1 MKSDYFLWLFPIVFM
16 IHEFEEIVFMKWWIR
31 KNSESILLKFPRLG
45 ARIIQQ
51 QKSLSTEQ
59 FTLIVAEEF
68 IIVFLI
74 IIISALTSNYNI
86 YLGLVFAYS
95 IHLLVHIIQ
104 SIVIWQYTPAIVTSI
119 ITGLFCIYV
128 FYYFINNDLIDFTKT
143 IFYSIGLTL
152 FVFINLRVMH
162 FLAKKIKTLS

>member
-1 MKSDYFLWLFPIVFM
+1 M

-74 IIISALTSNYNI
+74 IIISALTSNYNL

-119 ITGLFCIYV
+119 ITGLYCIYV

>member
-1 MKSDYFLWLFPIVFM
+1 M

-45 ARIIQQ
+45 ERIIQQ

-74 IIISALTSNYNI
+74 LEHNA
-86 YLGLVFAYS
+86 GFK
-95 IHLLVHIIQ
+95 
-104 SIVIWQYTPAIVTSI
+104 PAI
-119 ITGLFCIYV
+119 FR
-128 FYYFINNDLIDFTKT
+128 FAIDC
-143 IFYSIGLTL
+143 L
-152 FVFINLRVMH
+152 NH
-162 FLAKKIKTLS
+162 LANCA

>member
-1 MKSDYFLWLFPIVFM
+1 MKSDYLIWLFPIVFM
-16 IHEFEEIVFMKWWIR
+16 IHEFEEMVFMKWWIR
-31 KNSESILLKFPRLG
+31 KNSESILLKFPRFG

-68 IIVFLI
+68 IIVFLV
-74 IIISALTSNYNI
+74 IIISELTSNYNL

-104 SIVIWQYTPAIVTSI
+104 SIVIRQYTPAIVTS
-119 ITGLFCIYV
+119 
-128 FYYFINNDLIDFTKT
+128 
-143 IFYSIGLTL
+143 LT
-152 FVFINLRVMH
+152 F
-162 FLAKKIKTLS
+162 ASSC